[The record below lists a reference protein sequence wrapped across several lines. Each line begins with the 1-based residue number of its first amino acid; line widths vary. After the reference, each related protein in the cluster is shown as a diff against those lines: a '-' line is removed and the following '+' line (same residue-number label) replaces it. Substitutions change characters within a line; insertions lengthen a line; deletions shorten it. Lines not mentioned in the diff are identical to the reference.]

1 MNKIKIV
8 EKKVIK
14 LFKKAKGSHDW
25 EHTKRVY
32 NMALH
37 IGKTEKADLEIIK
50 YAALLHD
57 IGRSEQD
64 KNNGKISH
72 EKLGAKMAK
81 EILENLDINEDKIKK
96 IIHCILTHRFREKTK
111 PQTLEAKVLFDADKL
126 DGIGAIGIGRA
137 FVFAGEVGAVVHNKD
152 IDLKNSKSYSKED
165 SAYRE
170 FLVKLIKIKDVI
182 YTIEGKRI
190 AKGRHEFM
198 ITFFER
204 INKEVDGII

>member
-1 MNKIKIV
+1 MNKIKNV

-32 NMALH
+32 NMCLH
-37 IGKTEKADLEIIK
+37 ISETEKVDLDIIK

-64 KNNGKISH
+64 KFKGKISH

-81 EILENLDINEDKIKK
+81 KILIDINIKPKKIKK
-96 IIHCILTHRFREKTK
+96 ILHCILAHRLREITK
-111 PQTLEAKVLFDADKL
+111 PKTIEARILFDADKL

-152 IDLKNSKSYSKED
+152 IDIKNSKPYSKED

-170 FLVKLIKIKDVI
+170 FLVKLINIKDLL
-182 YTIEGKRI
+182 YTYEGKRL
-190 AKGRHEFM
+190 AKERHDFM
-198 ITFFER
+198 VSFFER
-204 INKEVDGII
+204 LNKEVDGII